1 MSPEQARGET
11 LDQRSDLFSLGSVL
25 YAMCTGKSPFRGE
38 SAVAV
43 LRRVS
48 DETPTPVQTLN
59 PKVPDWLATLIERL
73 MAKNPADRF
82 ASAKEVAA
90 LLEGYFGHL
99 QKQSPAPAL
108 PATPRRNRLKGRGV
122 VLMAATI
129 LLLAVFAALLVRSLP
144 VFQEDWR
151 LVAVGLGGVF
161 GLLAAAACAFVY
173 WWPMKNDHD
182 KQAPGRGVRNDNA

>member
-11 LDQRSDLFSLGSVL
+11 LDQRSDLFSLGTVL

-48 DETPTPVQTLN
+48 DATPAPVQTLN
-59 PKVPDWLATLIERL
+59 PKVPDWLATLIDRL
-73 MAKNPADRF
+73 MAKSPADRIG
-82 ASAKEVAA
+82 SAKEVAD
-90 LLEGYFGHL
+90 LLQGYLAHMHT
-99 QKQSPAPAL
+99 QSPAPVL
-108 PATPRRNRLKGRGV
+108 PAAPRRNRLKGRGF

-144 VFQEDWR
+144 FVREMDWR
-151 LVAVGLGGVF
+151 LVAAGLGGVF
-161 GLLAAAACAFVY
+161 GLLATAALVFVY
-173 WWPMKNDHD
+173 RWPIKHHD
-182 KQAPGRGVRNDNA
+182 DKQNPQAPG